1 MLTDARGQPAVAA
14 PVAIA
19 ILSMQGNPQALD
31 RLRHLDLEAVTGP
44 DGRFEAAL
52 ESERLG
58 PVAAVD
64 PADQDANPGPGL
76 VHVEARFAGSPA
88 LGESSA
94 QQTLDL
100 HKLDA
105 ILELRLAATK
115 LTTETAT
122 VDVEI
127 DAMSGDVPLGAAE
140 VRLASDGKTL
150 VTVRTAADGHAEATL
165 PVAQLGA
172 AGPHLLTANL
182 DATDQ
187 VNAAETSQRL
197 DLVGSV
203 AVDLQVE
210 RGEVGKPCGA
220 EDFCVHGAV
229 FTLQGETRQPV
240 PAAAL
245 TLHVERQQ
253 LGTLVT
259 DSDGRFAAILHGDR
273 LLKQFKP
280 GSLGLVA
287 RAQVPMPFHEVGWSP
302 IAIVELRPPPS
313 LSGWLYG
320 AALAALA
327 AVAVVGRWRARR
339 RELALLDQRE
349 ADAAGL
355 PSQAV
360 RRLGP
365 GGEAS
370 CLVRGQVVHGET
382 GRPVAAHLAFT
393 RAGREEAGH
402 GLPDLEVD
410 SLDGR
415 FHVDGLSAGRWTL
428 LVHCAEHEAL
438 DVAIDL
444 PHDGTFDG
452 CELLPASCRAV
463 VRGSFA
469 NSVRRFTGRAV
480 DWSRETPRDVEP
492 RWSGSVRR
500 GQGEV
505 RNAVREV
512 ERALYGAR
520 TEPDTAAQ
528 ARQAVARVEEAQR

>member
-1 MLTDARGQPAVAA
+1 VRGTLTDARGQPAVAA

-19 ILSMQGNPQALD
+19 IVAMQGTPQALGQMQ
-31 RLRHLDLEAVTGP
+31 HIDLQAVTGP

-52 ESERLG
+52 DTDRLW
-58 PVAAVD
+58 
-64 PADQDANPGPGL
+64 PATEPETNQGARM
-76 VHVEARFAGSPA
+76 VHVEAQFAGSPA

-100 HKLDA
+100 QKLDTL
-105 ILELRLAATK
+105 LEMRLTVIK
-115 LTTETAT
+115 LTTAT
-122 VDVEI
+122 LTLDVSIE
-127 DAMSGDVPLGAAE
+127 AMSGDMPIGDAE
-140 VRLASDGKTL
+140 ISLAMDSKTL

-165 PVAQLGA
+165 PVASWGQ
-172 AGPHLLTANL
+172 AGPHLLTARL
-182 DATDQ
+182 EATEQ
-187 VNAAETSQRL
+187 FNAAEASQRL
-197 DLVGSV
+197 DLVGAV
-203 AVDLQVE
+203 AVDLQIEPGVA
-210 RGEVGKPCGA
+210 GKPCGA

-229 FTLQGETRQPV
+229 FTLRGATRQPV
-240 PAAAL
+240 MAAAVS
-245 TLHVERQQ
+245 LHVERQQ
-253 LGTLVT
+253 LGNLVT
-259 DSDGRFAAILHGDR
+259 DSDGKFAAILHGDR

-287 RAQVPMPFHEVGWSP
+287 RAQVPMPFHETGWSP

-320 AALAALA
+320 GALAALA
-327 AVAVVGRWRARR
+327 GLGIIERWRARR
-339 RELALLDQRE
+339 RELELLDQRE

-360 RRLGP
+360 RRSGE

-370 CLVRGQVVHGET
+370 CVLRGQVVHGET
-382 GRPVAAHLAFT
+382 GRPIAAQLSLTHV
-393 RAGREEAGH
+393 GRE
-402 GLPDLEVD
+402 LPELHVD
-410 SLDGR
+410 SPDGR
-415 FHVDGLSAGRWTL
+415 FHVATIGVGRWVL
-428 LVHCAEHEAL
+428 LVTCAEHEL
-438 DVAIDL
+438 LEVAIDL

-492 RWSGSVRR
+492 RWSRSVRR

-505 RNAVREV
+505 RTAVREV
-512 ERALYGAR
+512 ERALYGVR
-520 TEPDTAAQ
+520 TEPETVAQ
-528 ARQAVARVEEAQR
+528 ARQAIARVDEAQR